1 MRLIFGL
8 VLILGIGLAGF
19 AVYMAKGY
27 MGSYQAELARERA
40 ARAAIVPTVDV
51 YVVTRQVKYGE
62 RVTAEDLRVVKWPET
77 AIPEGIFQTM
87 EEIFPE
93 GEAKF
98 RTAVR
103 TIEKDEAVMQ
113 SKLTETGQI
122 AGITSRLENGMRAF
136 TIDVDASTGVSG
148 FLRPG
153 HRVDVY
159 WSGQSQNQE
168 VTKLIDSGI
177 DVIAIDQSANEERES
192 ARVARTV
199 TVQITPQQV
208 ASLAQAQATGRLSLS
223 LVGNNDETL
232 ATAIEVDQNSLLGIV
247 EQQRVEVEQERV
259 CTIRTRRGAE
269 VVEIPISCTN

>member
-27 MGSYQAELARERA
+27 MGTYQAELARERA

-51 YVVTRQVKYGE
+51 YVVTREIKYGE
-62 RVTAEDLRVVKWPET
+62 RVTVEDLRAVKWPET
-77 AIPEGIFQTM
+77 AIPEGTFHTM

-93 GEAKF
+93 GEAKY

-122 AGITSRLENGMRAF
+122 AGITSRLQPGMRAF

-223 LVGNNDETL
+223 LVGNNDDTL
-232 ATAIEVDQNSLLGIV
+232 ATAIEVDQNRLLGIV

-269 VVEIPISCTN
+269 VVEIPITCTN